1 VLYSI
6 VEGLT
11 YELAKKNTNS
21 PDHIFEKIFKYTKVC
36 DIHSSILG
44 TSSNVN
50 LYRKN
55 KADLGVDDEG
65 ATFARYNLFLKHKGV
80 VNKAQYE
87 TLNWIRKERNKLHVQ
102 GLKESDVNYTK
113 AKTKRVS
120 RAINFLVKKI

>member
-1 VLYSI
+1 L
-6 VEGLT
+6 
-11 YELAKKNTNS
+11 KKS
-21 PDHIFEKIFKYTKVC
+21 
-36 DIHSSILG
+36 L
-44 TSSNVN
+44 SNVN